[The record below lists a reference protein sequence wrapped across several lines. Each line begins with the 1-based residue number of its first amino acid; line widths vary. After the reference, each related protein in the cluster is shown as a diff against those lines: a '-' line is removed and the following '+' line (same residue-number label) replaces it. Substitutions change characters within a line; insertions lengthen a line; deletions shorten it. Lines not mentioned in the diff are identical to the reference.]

1 MKEKKVPMRQC
12 IGCRLSKPKRELIRV
27 VRTPD
32 DQVVLDDTG
41 RQNGRGAYIC
51 PLVECF
57 EKARKTKA
65 VERAFGIKILDEV
78 YDNIERQM
86 LQLDE
91 K

>member
-1 MKEKKVPMRQC
+1 MRQC
-12 IGCRLSKPKRELIRV
+12 IGCRESKPKKELIRI

-32 DQVVLDDTG
+32 DEVVLDKTG
-41 RQNGRGAYIC
+41 KQNGRGAYIC
-51 PLVECF
+51 PSVECF

-65 VERAFGIKILDEV
+65 VERAFSMKILDEV